1 MKKLLLLVL
10 LSLFPCSGDELIVE
24 IPVGNN
30 IFMPMHEM
38 YVKEIFNLCYA
49 TR

>member
-10 LSLFPCSGDELIVE
+10 LSLFPCSGDELIVK
-24 IPVGNN
+24 IPDGNN
-30 IFMPMHEM
+30 IFMPMREM
-38 YVKEIFNLCYA
+38 YVKEIFNPCYA